1 MEENGQTGYLTKE
14 PPHASVR
21 LFKERDMDKQQA
33 VDNLIK
39 ATQTLD
45 TAYKN
50 YISASDV
57 LIDILSKEEQSYQ
70 DNANVKP
77 NKGKTV
83 TAVVERKQ

>member
-1 MEENGQTGYLTKE
+1 LEENGQTGYSTKE

-21 LFKERDMDKQQA
+21 LFQGERNMDKQQA

-50 YISASDV
+50 YIAASDV
-57 LIDILSKEEQSYQ
+57 LLDLLSKEEQSYQ

-83 TAVVERKQ
+83 TAVVERK

>member
-1 MEENGQTGYLTKE
+1 
-14 PPHASVR
+14 
-21 LFKERDMDKQQA
+21 MDKQQA
-33 VDNLIK
+33 VDNLVK

-50 YISASDV
+50 YISASDA
-57 LIDILSKEEQSYQ
+57 LLDILSKEEQSYQ

>member
-1 MEENGQTGYLTKE
+1 
-14 PPHASVR
+14 
-21 LFKERDMDKQQA
+21 MDKQQA
-33 VDNLIK
+33 VDNLVK

-50 YISASDV
+50 YISASDA
-57 LIDILSKEEQSYQ
+57 LLDLLLKEEQSYQ

-83 TAVVERKQ
+83 TAVVERK